1 MAIIDMLHTWCLATD
16 GNGSTIRTIILDYC
30 KAFDLIDHGI
40 LIGKL
45 CDLDLPNSVINWI
58 IYFLS
63 DRFQRT
69 KLVNNCYSEWG
80 MVPSGVPQGT
90 KLGPW
95 FFILMIN
102 NLDIENQ
109 GIWKYVDDTTT
120 AEIVHKDAASNV
132 RI

>member
-1 MAIIDMLHTWCLATD
+1 MLHTWCLAT
-16 GNGSTIRTIILDYC
+16 GANGSTIRTIIFDYR

-58 IYFLS
+58 IDFLT
-63 DRFQRT
+63 DRFQRI
-69 KLVNNCYSEWG
+69 KLVNNGYSEWG

-95 FFILMIN
+95 LFILMIN
-102 NLDIENQ
+102 HLDIENHE
-109 GIWKYVDDTTT
+109 IWKYVDDTTT
-120 AEIVHKDAASNV
+120 NLVPMASV
-132 RI
+132 